1 MTVDEIQA
9 AYTQRRKIFAYTLIL
24 FCYADDTQLHV
35 VFNSVDPV
43 ETESRR
49 SILETCVNDIN
60 KWMLHMQQQCRSKGN
75 ISGGARE
82 RRRRE
87 PQGGP
92 GGILPQKILKS
103 GGLEM
108 LFPAF
113 SKSYL

>member
-9 AYTQRRKIFAYTLIL
+9 AYTQRRKIFACTLIL
-24 FCYADDTQLHV
+24 FCYDDDTQLHV

-75 ISGGARE
+75 ISGGHASAGDACSPR
-82 RRRRE
+82 
-87 PQGGP
+87 
-92 GGILPQKILKS
+92 K
-103 GGLEM
+103 
-108 LFPAF
+108 F
-113 SKSYL
+113 